1 MKKMF
6 ALFSAALLVIGGFA
20 FAQDAEP
27 EAQPNNDVPRAGVSV
42 DYSDRETQYITIE
55 DKFSE
60 FHPKARTVT
69 LEMEYTPMTGEV
81 IVYYTCMNAS
91 FDQGEAMNT
100 IDAVLEEFA
109 LENKFRNKPLTIKKD
124 RSKYFKDG
132 RNIKMATYRRWVK
145 FTR

>member
-1 MKKMF
+1 
-6 ALFSAALLVIGGFA
+6 
-20 FAQDAEP
+20 
-27 EAQPNNDVPRAGVSV
+27 
-42 DYSDRETQYITIE
+42 
-55 DKFSE
+55 
-60 FHPKARTVT
+60 
-69 LEMEYTPMTGEV
+69 
-81 IVYYTCMNAS
+81 
-91 FDQGEAMNT
+91 MNT